1 MKLENYIHV
10 ENDAI
15 PTEFCDEIIREY
27 ENSDDWVPGTVND
40 YNIAQSRKCE
50 AVYLSTDPVI
60 EKNQEVRKNID
71 DRLFRI
77 VNDSLEKYMKKY
89 NALGYIN
96 VEGDIG
102 YILLKYKTDDYVR
115 EHVDTYAG
123 EHRTLSCS
131 IILNDDYEGGEITF
145 FNDKVRPFL
154 KKGDMLIFPSGFTY
168 PHQVLPVTS
177 GTRYAVITWIK

>member
-1 MKLENYIHV
+1 MRLEDFIHIEENAITDKL
-10 ENDAI
+10 
-15 PTEFCDEIIREY
+15 CRLIIEEY

-50 AVYLSTDPVI
+50 AIYLSHDEVI
-60 EKNQEVRKNID
+60 QKKFNVRKNID
-71 DRLFRI
+71 DDIFKI
-77 VNDSLEKYMKKY
+77 VNASLEKYMK
-89 NALGYIN
+89 NCNTLDYIN
-96 VEGDIG
+96 VKGDTG
-102 YILLKYKTDDYVR
+102 YILLKYKIDDYVR

-131 IILNDDYEGGEITF
+131 IILNDDYEGGEISF

>member
-1 MKLENYIHV
+1 
-10 ENDAI
+10 
-15 PTEFCDEIIREY
+15 
-27 ENSDDWVPGTVND
+27 
-40 YNIAQSRKCE
+40 
-50 AVYLSTDPVI
+50 
-60 EKNQEVRKNID
+60 
-71 DRLFRI
+71 
-77 VNDSLEKYMKKY
+77 MKKY

-96 VEGDIG
+96 VEGDTG
-102 YILLKYKTDDYVR
+102 YILLKYKIGDYVR

-131 IILNDDYEGGEITF
+131 IILNDDYEGGEISF
-145 FNDKVRPFL
+145 FNDKARPFL

>member
-1 MKLENYIHV
+1 MKLENFIHI
-10 ENDAI
+10 ESEAI
-15 PTEFCDEIIREY
+15 SSDFCDEIVREY

-71 DRLFRI
+71 DRLFRV

-96 VEGDIG
+96 VEGDTG
-102 YILLKYKTDDYVR
+102 YILLKYKIDDYVR
-115 EHVDTYAG
+115 EHVDTYAV

-131 IILNDDYEGGEITF
+131 IILNDDYEGGEISF
-145 FNDKVRPFL
+145 FNDKARPFL

>member
-1 MKLENYIHV
+1 MKLENYINV

-96 VEGDIG
+96 VEGDTG

>member
-1 MKLENYIHV
+1 MKLEHFIHI
-10 ENDAI
+10 ENEAI
-15 PTEFCDEIIREY
+15 SSDFCDEIVREY

-50 AVYLSTDPVI
+50 AVYLSTDSVI

-71 DRLFRI
+71 DRLFRV

-96 VEGDIG
+96 VEGDTG
-102 YILLKYKTDDYVR
+102 YILLKYKIDDYVR

-131 IILNDDYEGGEITF
+131 IILNDDYEGGEISF